1 MPQVSAKDIL
11 FVKTSVKHFL
21 TIQNKFKLYFNGSLF
36 VYSDAG
42 MSAIE
47 TERKDE
53 SLCHSDSNR
62 TLHCPDDYFIDMFH
76 GGEHSPLAV
85 FIPDY
90 SCPEASD
97 RQSVL
102 SNIYPAYLSN
112 FPEPGP
118 ELRQL
123 TSCTLE
129 F

>member
-76 GGEHSPLAV
+76 GGETLPTGCFHTGLL
-85 FIPDY
+85 
-90 SCPEASD
+90 
-97 RQSVL
+97 L
-102 SNIYPAYLSN
+102 S
-112 FPEPGP
+112 
-118 ELRQL
+118 
-123 TSCTLE
+123 
-129 F
+129 